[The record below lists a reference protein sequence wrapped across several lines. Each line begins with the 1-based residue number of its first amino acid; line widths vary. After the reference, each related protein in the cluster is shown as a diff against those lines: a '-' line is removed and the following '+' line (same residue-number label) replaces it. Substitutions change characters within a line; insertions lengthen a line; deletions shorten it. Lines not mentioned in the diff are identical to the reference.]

1 MPSMAGATL
10 RTMLSIVPGSRGVGS
25 LTFTVTEGNCP
36 FKRPDTASASSRRFS
51 IDRSSRRSFNVGRCI
66 LLYRRNPAPPI
77 ATTPTTMA
85 AIRP

>member
-1 MPSMAGATL
+1 MAGATL

-51 IDRSSRRSFNVGRCI
+51 IDRSSRRSFNVEIYDRKGTYYGLNRNYADNDGR
-66 LLYRRNPAPPI
+66 NSTVADGV
-77 ATTPTTMA
+77 
-85 AIRP
+85 